1 MKAIIALLIISIS
14 GTIYSQD
21 YDTLKKSD
29 TIYVLFKGKKNERK
43 SIAPQPKYNYDD
55 RWYYFFGLEQTVALF
70 HFKYHSYENK
80 VANIVS
86 DVTTVD
92 DNFIKK
98 NKAKIITP
106 RFLKKNNLCKVVA
119 DILNHNRT
127 IYIIDCTEKKD
138 GKIVLYEVQ
147 MSTIC
152 RGDG

>member
-21 YDTLKKSD
+21 YDALKKAD

-55 RWYYFFGLEQTVALF
+55 RWYYFFGLDQRVAF
-70 HFKYHSYENK
+70 YHFKYHSYERK
-80 VANIVS
+80 IANIVS
-86 DVTTVD
+86 EVKMVD
-92 DNFIKK
+92 ESFIKQ

-106 RFLKKNNLCKVVA
+106 RFLKKNDLCKIVA
-119 DILNHNRT
+119 EILNHHRT

-138 GKIVLYEVQ
+138 NKIVLYEVELLT
-147 MSTIC
+147 MCS
-152 RGDG
+152 GDG